1 MKFRELGSTGMKIS
15 EIGFGTWGI
24 GGNSYGPVDDNVA
37 KMALEKAL
45 ERGINFFDTSDI
57 YGDGHSE
64 ELLGNVFSSRRK
76 DVIIASK
83 GGTLPHKGFYMP
95 QNFSSEHLER
105 ALDKS
110 LVRLRTDYIDLY
122 QLHSPTIEDLEKGV
136 SIETLEKMKKKGK
149 IREFGVSVRSPN
161 DGMLAIQKYN
171 FPVIQ
176 VNYNL
181 IDQRANEIGLFALA
195 NSKNTGVIVRTPLV
209 FGYLTGKLNGNEE
222 FGDQDHRANWPKDQ
236 LKHWASATDV
246 FSFLYKKKTPIQ
258 AALRFCLDFDAVS
271 TIIPGMKNS
280 VQVKENVLSSELSPF
295 TENEHIEI
303 KEIYKTHGFD
313 DKMEKI
319 KASKK

>member
-1 MKFRELGSTGMKIS
+1 
-15 EIGFGTWGI
+15 
-24 GGNSYGPVDDNVA
+24 
-37 KMALEKAL
+37 
-45 ERGINFFDTSDI
+45 
-57 YGDGHSE
+57 
-64 ELLGNVFSSRRK
+64 
-76 DVIIASK
+76 
-83 GGTLPHKGFYMP
+83 
-95 QNFSSEHLER
+95 
-105 ALDKS
+105 
-110 LVRLRTDYIDLY
+110 
-122 QLHSPTIEDLEKGV
+122 
-136 SIETLEKMKKKGK
+136 
-149 IREFGVSVRSPN
+149 
-161 DGMLAIQKYN
+161 MLAIQKYN

-209 FGYLTGKLNGNEE
+209 FGYLTGKSNGNEE